1 MALPKRE
8 DWFKH
13 QFRAREDEKLIR
25 LKIKHKSSA
34 PIGVYWQL
42 VEMVYENDGYIKSDI
57 EVIAYQLGDS
67 TELVKDVIDSC
78 FNITDKGEITHN
90 TIVSQLEFREEKY
103 NEKSKKGKEAADKR
117 WEMERQKL
125 LDQYQTHTQPMGHPY
140 QTHTNGIVD
149 PMGIDAREERTENR
163 EESREIRDK
172 SYKEG
177 VVAISL
183 EASKLDSETPY
194 LKRLSRHQI
203 EKLNPT
209 WNELEVI
216 KFYNEQ
222 PLNKK

>member
-42 VEMVYENDGYIKSDI
+42 VELIYENDGYIKSDI

-67 TELVKDVIDSC
+67 VELVKDVIDNC
-78 FNITDKGEITHN
+78 FNLTDEGEITHN
-90 TIVSQLEFREEKY
+90 TILSQLQFREEKY

-117 WEMERQKL
+117 WDMERQKL
-125 LDQYQTHTQPMGHPY
+125 LDQYETYTKPMVDQY
-140 QTHTNGIVD
+140 QTHTNGID
-149 PMGIDAREERTENR
+149 SPMGIDARVEST
-163 EESREIRDK
+163 ESRVESIETRYK

-177 VVAISL
+177 VLSNNSEAIA
-183 EASKLDSETPY
+183 ERPFIKKLK
-194 LKRLSRHQI
+194 LFQI
-203 EKLNPT
+203 EQMYPDLSTPEHYKL
-209 WNELEVI
+209 
-216 KFYNEQ
+216 
-222 PLNKK
+222 LNNQ

>member
-67 TELVKDVIDSC
+67 VELVKDVVDNC
-78 FNITDKGEITHN
+78 FNLTDEGEITHN
-90 TIVSQLEFREEKY
+90 TIVSQLQVREEKY

-125 LDQYQTHTQPMGHPY
+125 LEQYETYTKPMGHLY
-140 QTHTNGIVD
+140 QTNTNGIGS
-149 PMGIDAREERTENR
+149 PMGNDARVQSTEYR
-163 EESREIRDK
+163 DESTEIRDK

-177 VVAISL
+177 VLANNL
-183 EASKLDSETPY
+183 KASTERPNSSNSFFDVKDTPILSESEFDKSFN
-194 LKRLSRHQI
+194 L
-203 EKLNPT
+203 
-209 WNELEVI
+209 
-216 KFYNEQ
+216 
-222 PLNKK
+222 